1 MHRVSFDDLPSKTE
15 DLRLVTI
22 SYSRC
27 STKRVWNQTT
37 NNASC
42 EHASKTAKKSCSVS
56 EKTQAALL
64 RDSTLAAPMQIVS
77 EALSL
82 CLDDGAASL

>member
-1 MHRVSFDDLPSKTE
+1 MHRVSFDDLPSKME
-15 DLRLVTI
+15 DLRLVTM

-27 STKRVWNQTT
+27 STRVWNQTT

-64 RDSTLAAPMQIVS
+64 RDSTLAAPMQSVS